1 MVLYVDQKYDA
12 LPFII
17 PSTKC
22 EDQLNWEDIIGSKN
36 LSKDK
41 WRFFIITCGAPGT
54 GKSTSSENLKYYAN
68 NIIRQRDK
76 KNWVSVS
83 HDAYVETK
91 KDYDNIIKKYNSIKT
106 RAKKKRNKKF
116 IRRYISKSK
125 KR

>member
-1 MVLYVDQKYDA
+1 MVLYVDQKYDT

-76 KNWVSVS
+76 KDWVSVS

-106 RAKKKRNKKF
+106 RAKKKEIKNLLKDT
-116 IRRYISKSK
+116 
-125 KR
+125 